1 MVFVIFFVH
10 NTHTIDFKIYNIHNF
25 SLKQSRVLFFFL
37 VIQPHKWTQLAGSP
51 LVTGKREIFLFFFY
65 KTEQRTRTRR
75 NTHHDDQRNAGIARI
90 CYRSLMPARPRQ
102 GDEVTNTDGKQLCCY
117 CCSVENCINMF
128 VIVVP
133 LLFKVLVPPLSLN
146 PSGLPVASS
155 FLSSILRW
163 KKLKKQGPYCYFIPM
178 VKM

>member
-1 MVFVIFFVH
+1 MVSVIFFVH

-25 SLKQSRVLFFFL
+25 AKTKQGSFFFWL
-37 VIQPHKWTQLAGSP
+37 YNHTSEHSLQVHHSWLERG
-51 LVTGKREIFLFFFY
+51 RFFFFFFY

-90 CYRSLMPARPRQ
+90 CYRSLTPARPRQ

-117 CCSVENCINMF
+117 CCSVGTVSILF

-133 LLFKVLVPPLSLN
+133 LLFKVLFPPLSLN
-146 PSGLPVASS
+146 PSRLPVASS